1 MGWEPIVY
9 TPVNPEF
16 PVEDRSLLDE
26 VPPGVTIFKTPIKE
40 PYAIYKKFVGMKSTD
55 KVAANFISDGKKPS
69 FAQKVAIWLRG
80 NLFIPDPRVFWVK
93 PSVRYLSELLADD
106 PVDVIVTSGPP
117 HSMHLIGRRL
127 KRKFGTPWIA
137 DFRDPWTNIDFYH
150 ELMLTPFADSIHKR
164 LEKKVLTEADLVI
177 TVNQAMK
184 QEFLEKGAKQVT
196 VISNGFDESDI
207 VAPSIVAAS
216 KLTFVHIGTLG
227 EARNPLVFWMALGDM
242 IKENPSIA
250 NEVSVKLVGN
260 VDFSVQ
266 TAVKKNKL
274 EAIVEYIPYLPH
286 NEAIKEQASAGM
298 LLLLV
303 NNTPTAKGILT
314 GKLFEYLAA
323 CRPILAI
330 GPEDGEVAEILK
342 ETGAGNIFDFENKKE
357 VKLYLAEA
365 LELFR
370 QGKLV
375 VEPKGTAKYSRREL
389 TIKLAAEMETLIEQ
403 SKIR

>member
-1 MGWEPIVY
+1 MGWETIVY
-9 TPVNPEF
+9 TPVNPEI

-40 PYAIYKKFVGMKSTD
+40 PYAIYKKFVGMKATD

-93 PSVRYLSELLADD
+93 PSVRYLSELMGDD
-106 PVDVIVTSGPP
+106 PVDLIVTSGPP

-127 KRKFGTPWIA
+127 KQKFGTPWIA

-150 ELMLTPFADSIHKR
+150 ELMLTPFADSMHRR

-184 QEFLEKGAKQVT
+184 EEFLAKGARQVS

-207 VAPSIVAAS
+207 IGTQKTEAT

-227 EARNPLVFWMALGDM
+227 EARNPFALWTALGQL
-242 IKENPSIA
+242 IKEQPSIA
-250 NEVSVKLVGN
+250 NEVAVKLVGN
-260 VDFSVQ
+260 IDFSVRES
-266 TAVKKNKL
+266 VKENNL
-274 EAIVEYIPYLPH
+274 EAIVEYTPYLPH
-286 NEAIKEQASAGM
+286 NEAIKEQGSAGM

-303 NNTPTAKGILT
+303 NNTPAAKGILT

-330 GPEDGEVAEILK
+330 GPEDGEVAEILR
-342 ETGAGNIFDFENKKE
+342 ETGAGHIFDFENITDTKR
-357 VKLYLAEA
+357 YLVEA
-365 LELFR
+365 LDLFR

-389 TIKLAAEMETLIEQ
+389 TVRLASEMETLIEQ
-403 SKIR
+403 NKIR